1 MLNPFVIIATV
12 KVPAVSPLADKN
24 VTAQNASLPASFRRL
39 SQPCN
44 YCYFYV
50 YVQQNAL
57 TVWHSP
63 LQNFLGTGRTYLVQQ
78 HLPKLD
84 VDRDLSKTRDTI
96 RFI

>member
-1 MLNPFVIIATV
+1 MGVMNPFVIIA
-12 KVPAVSPLADKN
+12 N
-24 VTAQNASLPASFRRL
+24 VQCACRTAQNALLLPASLFPL
-39 SQPCN
+39 FQPCN

-50 YVQQNAL
+50 YLQQNAL

-63 LQNFLGTGRTYLVQQ
+63 LQNFLGTDRTYLLQQ

-84 VDRDLSKTRDTI
+84 VDMDLTKTRDTI